1 MNIEYNWNKYHLAPT
16 VKGVDYI
23 LDYTLADNPDF
34 NDLEALTKRI
44 EKGTL
49 NFINDIE
56 DFLSKH

>member
-1 MNIEYNWNKYHLAPT
+1 ME
-16 VKGVDYI
+16 
-23 LDYTLADNPDF
+23 YTLADNPDF
-34 NDLEALTKRI
+34 NDLDALTEQI